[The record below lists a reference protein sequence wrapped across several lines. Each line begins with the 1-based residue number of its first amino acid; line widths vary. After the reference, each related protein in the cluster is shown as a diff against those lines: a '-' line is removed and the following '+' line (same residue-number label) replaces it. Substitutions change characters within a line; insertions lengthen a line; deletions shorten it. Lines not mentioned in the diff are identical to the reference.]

1 MAKFWSKERVETVAC
16 INYFYI
22 SKILINQPLG
32 LALLSGLFGLGLIT
46 PVTAQVSPDG
56 SLGTEANT
64 DNNITEI
71 TGGTRSESNLF
82 HSFQE
87 FSVET
92 GAEAFF
98 NNAVDINNIIGRVT
112 GGNISNIDGLIRANG
127 DANLILINPNG
138 ITLGNNARLDIG
150 GSFLG
155 STADSVVFQDGT
167 VFNTD
172 LETQPLL
179 TISAPV
185 GLQLGQNS
193 AEIRVS
199 GAGLDPM
206 ATTPGNTFA
215 LVGNGITF
223 DGATVEVESGRIE
236 LGSVGEGEVSI
247 TEIASGWQ
255 LGYAG
260 VRQLGNL
267 ELLNESALINPNLA
281 NNSTGGIQ
289 LQGSNI
295 TLERSQITA
304 QTLADAPGGNIVINA
319 AESLTLFG
327 VVEAGENAS
336 QISNNVLGSAAGVGG
351 SIEINTGKL
360 AINPRSFIDSNV
372 FGPGSAGDINIT
384 AGRIDIAGAGFQE
397 FQQQYRVDVLEGNLQ
412 PGSRITG
419 IFAGTATTGKAGD
432 ISIDTGTLNLTDGA
446 IIFTPVFTAGNGGD
460 IDITAEDIDLDASA
474 IQNGGGRDSIA
485 SATVG
490 DINLNSD
497 RLEVANGATVINAT
511 FGKVNGG
518 NVSITAEDINLN
530 SSSTASIIGT
540 GLFTSSTQGSGAG
553 GDLNITAANINIEDS
568 IIASNS
574 GAILAD
580 GTTIPVGGLGGDI
593 KIRASDTIEASGIV
607 FSPDDPQLAVGS
619 GIATSTYSTADGG
632 DLTVD
637 TGKLIIR
644 DGASFASA
652 TFGGGNG
659 GHLTIDAA
667 ESVEIIGSAAEGM
680 NLSGLSASSNNN
692 LTSNSPI
699 AGTSGNIKI
708 TTPNL
713 TVTDGAIIDVRS
725 TNQGDAGNIELL
737 SNDSIV
743 IADGAALSAT
753 TEDGAGGSVKI
764 KTNTIQL
771 DRGLI
776 NASVLGSGTGGNI
789 KINAEGSVEITG
801 SGFAALQE
809 NLFNPDLL
817 SPEFLANLSI
827 DRVNQGILAAST
839 DSGNAGTIDIQAG
852 NIVLE
857 SGGLIAAATGG
868 SGSAGTISLSAAES
882 LKIDGSFVSNN
893 TLFDGRGNNISVKTQ
908 RLEILQGGQITA
920 STLGMG
926 DSGNVRINA
935 TESILVEGNGEDLN
949 SVSNI
954 SVGAGVQS
962 LPSTGNGGNLTI
974 ETADLKVDR
983 GAITI
988 GSVGS
993 GDAGGLKVNAES
1005 IVLDNQGRISAD
1017 TESGNGGNV
1026 SLEADSI
1033 IWRGASFTTATA
1045 QGAGNGGNVTIL
1057 ADNLVALE
1065 GSSIIANAFTG
1076 NGGNIQ
1082 VNAEGLFICNTCQ
1095 VTASSELGVDGVVNI
1110 ETLEPTTALDALS
1123 VQTQPTQDREEVAI
1137 ACPNEPGANASQLTV
1152 IGRGGLP
1159 NRPQELLNARSL
1171 IEFEP
1176 KAEVSTPP
1184 TKTTLPNPARGW
1196 YRNADGKVIL
1206 TAQATTGSANN
1217 SPIKAVDCHD

>member
-1 MAKFWSKERVETVAC
+1 MAKFWRENRVETAAW
-16 INYFYI
+16 INGDRQ
-22 SKILINQPLG
+22 SSWLI
-32 LALLSGLFGLGLIT
+32 LLSGLFGLGLIT
-46 PVTAQVSPDG
+46 PVTAQVTPDG

-64 DNNITEI
+64 DSNVTEI

-92 GAEAFF
+92 GTEAFF

-112 GGNISNIDGLIRANG
+112 GGNLSNIDGLVRANG

-138 ITLGNNARLDIG
+138 ITLGDNARLDIG

-155 STADSVVFQDGT
+155 STAESVVFQDGT

-185 GLQLGQNS
+185 GLQLGQNA
-193 AEIRVS
+193 AEIKVS
-199 GAGLDPM
+199 GTGLDPV
-206 ATTPGNTFA
+206 AITPGNTFA

-223 DGATVEVESGRIE
+223 NGGAIEAESGRIE
-236 LGSVGEGEVSI
+236 LGSIREGEVSI

-255 LGYAG
+255 LGYAR
-260 VRQLGNL
+260 VRQLGTL
-267 ELLNESALINPNLA
+267 ELLNESALLNPNLA

-295 TLERSQITA
+295 ILERSQITA
-304 QTLADAPGGNIVINA
+304 QTLADATGGDIVINA
-319 AESLTLFG
+319 AESLTLSG
-327 VVEAGENAS
+327 VAEAGENAS
-336 QISNNVLGSAAGVGG
+336 QISNNVLGNATGTGG

-360 AINPRSFIDSNV
+360 AINPRSFIDNSV
-372 FGPGSAGDINIT
+372 FGAGSAGDINIT

-397 FQQQYRVDVLEGNLQ
+397 FQQQYRIDVLEGNLQ
-412 PGSRITG
+412 PDSRITG
-419 IFAGTATTGKAGD
+419 IFAGTATTGTAGD
-432 ISIDTGTLNLTDGA
+432 ISLDTGTLNLTDGA

-460 IDITAEDIDLDASA
+460 IDVVANSINLDASA

-518 NVSITAEDINLN
+518 NVSITAEDIDLN
-530 SSSTASIIGT
+530 GSSTASIIGT
-540 GLFTSSTQGSGAG
+540 GLFTSSTLGSGAG

-574 GAILAD
+574 GAILPDA
-580 GTTIPVGGLGGDI
+580 TIIPIGGLGGDI
-593 KIRASDTIEASGIV
+593 TIQASNTIEASGIV

-619 GIATSTYSTADGG
+619 GIGTSTYSAADGG
-632 DLTVD
+632 NLTVD
-637 TGKLIIR
+637 TGRLIIR

-652 TFGGGNG
+652 TFGAGNG
-659 GHLTIDAA
+659 GQLTIGAA
-667 ESVEIIGSAAEGM
+667 ESVEIVGSTAEGGM
-680 NLSGLSASSNNN
+680 NPGGLSASSNND
-692 LTSNSPI
+692 LTSNSGI
-699 AGTSGNIKI
+699 AGASGNIEI

-713 TVTDGAIIDVRS
+713 TVNGAIIDVRS
-725 TNQGDAGNIELL
+725 TNQGDAGNIEL
-737 SNDSIV
+737 STDSIV
-743 IADGAALSAT
+743 IADGGALSAT
-753 TEDGAGGSVKI
+753 TEDGVGGSIEI
-764 KTNTIQL
+764 KTDTIQL

-789 KINAEGSVEITG
+789 KINAAESAEITG

-817 SPEFLANLSI
+817 SPEFLADLTI

-852 NIVLE
+852 NIALE
-857 SGGLIAAATGG
+857 QGGLIAAATGG
-868 SGSAGTISLSAAES
+868 SGRAGTILLDVAES
-882 LKIDGSFVSNN
+882 LKINGSFVSNN
-893 TLFDGRGNNISVKTQ
+893 TLFNGRGNNISVDTQ

-926 DSGNVRINA
+926 DSGNVDINA
-935 TESILVEGNGEDLN
+935 TESILIEGNGGDSN

-954 SVGAGVQS
+954 SVGAGVPP
-962 LPSTGNGGNLTI
+962 LPSTGNGGDLTI
-974 ETADLKVDR
+974 ETADLKVDG

-993 GDAGGLKVNAES
+993 GDAGRLGVNAES

-1026 SLEADSI
+1026 SLEADNI

-1110 ETLEPTTALDALS
+1110 ETLEPTTVDALS
-1123 VQTQPTQDREEVAI
+1123 VQTQPTQDREEVAV
-1137 ACPNEPGANASQLTV
+1137 ACPNEPGANASQLTI

-1171 IEFEP
+1171 IEFES

-1206 TAQATTGSANN
+1206 TAQATSSVNN
-1217 SPIKAVDCHD
+1217 SPVKAVDCRN